1 MTKRKP
7 SQSPI
12 TALLND
18 DRVRR
23 AQHADQTYYSIIDL
37 IQILTEA
44 RFPNEYWEDL
54 KKREPALAAIEERLE
69 TDSEG
74 QANVIAAIDAPGVF
88 RLIQSISS
96 PQAEK
101 LKRWLAESA
110 AQRLEE

>member
-1 MTKRKP
+1 MTKRKL

-23 AQHADQTYYSIIDL
+23 AHHADQTYYSIIDL
-37 IQILTEA
+37 IQILTET
-44 RFPNEYWEDL
+44 RFPNECWEDL
-54 KKREPALAAIEERLE
+54 KKREPALAAIEARLE
-69 TDSEG
+69 IDHEG
-74 QANVIAAIDAPGVF
+74 QTDVIAAVDVSGVF

-110 AQRLEE
+110 AQ